1 MAEGTGGLSA
11 SAPLSASASLS
22 APLSAPMSAP
32 LSSAPMSADPRRQW
46 VLSTDSLRGGR
57 VDQAIP
63 PASAWA
69 DPAQFGPGPPLFPG
83 PNGPAALRGACR
95 EGAGIPPALRCAV
108 WTANVGRAAGAGEE
122 RATLGGLQALGAAWD
137 AALERTFGG
146 GSEEDEGGGDID
158 GGGVID
164 IDIDIGEGMPQ
175 LPGFG
180 LPPGEVRALLLG
192 DAGEEEE
199 EDGSLP
205 LPPPGRRA
213 LRRVLGAL
221 GHLHAS
227 VEYAPLVPDVARLL
241 LTHMPE
247 PHAYAALRD
256 IVGEASV
263 YLPPT
268 ELDHLAY
275 CRTFADIV
283 RRAVPRTARIMER
296 CGALGPEGLGP
307 IFRRFFVP
315 LLRPEHVL
323 RIFDVYTA
331 EGAEVLFRY
340 GLALIRTCKASLKAA
355 PRPATADEF
364 WDRLR
369 IAAHDGGTFDFDAL
383 LSRAYG
389 RWGGAALAAASA
401 AAPNR
406 AAAIRDVRPRS
417 TWFPRRRTLARMVRH
432 NEGWAEGLLAER
444 RRRAE
449 EGGAGAGAF
458 PQPPPPTRPL
468 GLVRGPPD
476 AGPVLAGPVSV
487 RAALAPWMP
496 PAHRNTGLELIYST
510 DVHGRSLDALY
521 DRCSRTR
528 HTVCLLEVLGGGGW
542 EGGGKKGEGKG
553 EEKVKVKEAP
563 GGSVVGMYATQ
574 AWTRH
579 ARPRVYGD
587 GGCFLFRARPDP
599 VAYRWRPTEEEVADE
614 HGDALLAEQFM
625 VSCPTYLSMGGSKDG
640 GCALR
645 LNEDL
650 TRGESAQAAGFHND
664 PLGGGEGGGA
674 FEVGL
679 VEVYRLVREI
689 DGRCVDGDDDSAWN
703 LGGFRGG

>member
-1 MAEGTGGLSA
+1 
-11 SAPLSASASLS
+11 
-22 APLSAPMSAP
+22 
-32 LSSAPMSADPRRQW
+32 MSADPRRQW

-57 VDQAIP
+57 VDQAVP

-164 IDIDIGEGMPQ
+164 IGEGMPQ

-192 DAGEEEE
+192 DAGEEE
-199 EDGSLP
+199 DGSLP

-213 LRRVLGAL
+213 LRRVLVAL

-449 EGGAGAGAF
+449 EGGSGSGSLSAAPPPNPAPGARPRPAGCGPGPGGPGLGPGRPGSLDAPGASQHGAGAHLLHR
-458 PQPPPPTRPL
+458 RPRAL
-468 GLVRGPPD
+468 PGRAVR
-476 AGPVLAGPVSV
+476 PVLPHQAHCV
-487 RAALAPWMP
+487 
-496 PAHRNTGLELIYST
+496 PARG
-510 DVHGRSLDALY
+510 
-521 DRCSRTR
+521 SRR
-528 HTVCLLEVLGGGGW
+528 GGLGGGR
-542 EGGGKKGEGKG
+542 
-553 EEKVKVKEAP
+553 EE
-563 GGSVVGMYATQ
+563 
-574 AWTRH
+574 R
-579 ARPRVYGD
+579 
-587 GGCFLFRARPDP
+587 
-599 VAYRWRPTEEEVADE
+599 
-614 HGDALLAEQFM
+614 
-625 VSCPTYLSMGGSKDG
+625 
-640 GCALR
+640 
-645 LNEDL
+645 
-650 TRGESAQAAGFHND
+650 
-664 PLGGGEGGGA
+664 GGEGGG
-674 FEVGL
+674 EGEGEGGTWGIGRGHVRHPGL
-679 VEVYRLVREI
+679 DQAREAQGVRRRGLLPVPRAAGPGGLPVE
-689 DGRCVDGDDDSAWN
+689 AH
-703 LGGFRGG
+703 RGGGG